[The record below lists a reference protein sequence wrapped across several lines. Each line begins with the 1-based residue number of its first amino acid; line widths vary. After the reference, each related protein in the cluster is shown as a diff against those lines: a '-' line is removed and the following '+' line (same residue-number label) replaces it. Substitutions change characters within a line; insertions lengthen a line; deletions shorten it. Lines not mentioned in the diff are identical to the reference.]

1 MSYLLGI
8 DLGGTKIEGVV
19 IKKGSVLD
27 VVARK
32 RIPTQKEKGYQHI
45 KNNIIGLVAD
55 LEEEVEYKF
64 DKIGIGTPGS
74 IDAKT
79 GLLKNSNT
87 TCVNGKPFHKEL
99 SEQMSKVVNMAND
112 ANCFA
117 IAEAQLGAAKEHCP
131 DAEVVFGVIM
141 GTGVGGGVV
150 INGKILN
157 GLHGIG
163 GEWGHIH
170 LDDSGGQCYCGSV
183 GCAETVISGPH
194 TEKWYQKI
202 SGKKKGL
209 KEIVELYRAGT
220 DVHAKMTMERLF
232 DRFGRG
238 ISDILNI
245 LDPDAVVIGGGVGNI
260 DELYTLGVEK
270 AKEYIFNGYL
280 NTLFLK
286 PKLGDSAGV
295 YGAAL
300 L

>member
-19 IKKGSVLD
+19 LNEGNVVD
-27 VVARK
+27 VIARK
-32 RIPTQKEKGYQHI
+32 RIPTEKEKGYEHI
-45 KNNIIGLVAD
+45 KNNIARLIRD
-55 LEEEVEYKF
+55 LEAEVNFSFSKV
-64 DKIGIGTPGS
+64 GIGTPGS
-74 IDAKT
+74 IDVRT
-79 GLLKNSNT
+79 RLLKNSNT
-87 TCVNGKPFHKEL
+87 TVVNGKPFQKDL
-99 SEQMSKVVNMAND
+99 SELLGMEVNMAND

-117 IAEAQLGAAKEHCP
+117 IAETKLGAVADRVPQAK
-131 DAEVVFGVIM
+131 VVFGVIM
-141 GTGVGGGVV
+141 GTGVGGGIIV
-150 INGKILN
+150 NGEILN

-163 GEWGHIH
+163 GEWGHMH
-170 LDDSGGQCYCGSV
+170 LDDSGGQCFCGNV
-183 GCAETVISGPH
+183 GCCETVISGPS
-194 TEKWYQKI
+194 TEKWYEKI

-209 KEIVELYRAGT
+209 KEIVNLYRAGS
-220 DVHAKMTMERLF
+220 DVHARMTLERLF

-238 ISDILNI
+238 IADILNI

-270 AKEYIFNGYL
+270 VKQYVFNDYL
-280 NTLFLK
+280 NTVFLK

>member
-1 MSYLLGI
+1 MAYLLGI

-19 IKKGSVLD
+19 IHEGNVLD
-27 VVARK
+27 VVTRK
-32 RIPTQKEKGYQHI
+32 RIPTEKEKGYEHI
-45 KNNIIGLVAD
+45 KNNLVGLIHD
-55 LEEEVEYKF
+55 LEREVDYTF

-87 TCVNGKPFHKEL
+87 TCINGQPFQKEL
-99 SEQMSKVVNMAND
+99 AEMLNKKVNMAND

-117 IAEAQLGAAKEHCP
+117 MAEYKLGAVPEYVENP
-131 DAEVVFGVIM
+131 EVVFGVIM
-141 GTGVGGGVV
+141 GTGVGGGIV

-163 GEWGHIH
+163 GEWGHMH
-170 LDDSGGQCYCGSV
+170 LDDSGGQCYCGNI
-183 GCAETVISGPH
+183 GCSETVISGPF
-194 TEKWYQKI
+194 TEKWYEKI

-209 KEIVELYRAGT
+209 KEIVELYRSGE

-238 ISDILNI
+238 IADILNI
-245 LDPDAVVIGGGVGNI
+245 LDPDVVVIGGGVGNI

-270 AKEYIFNGYL
+270 VKEYVFNDYL
-280 NTLFLK
+280 NTVFLK

>member
-19 IKKGSVLD
+19 LKAGNVLD

-32 RIPTQKEKGYQHI
+32 RIPTEKEKGYQHI
-45 KNNIIGLVAD
+45 KDNISRLVAD
-55 LEEEVEYKF
+55 LEAEVEYTF

-74 IDAKT
+74 IDART

-87 TCVNGKPFHKEL
+87 TCINGQPFQQEL
-99 SEQMSKVVNMAND
+99 SEAMGKVVNMAND

-117 IAEAQLGAAKEHCP
+117 IAETQLGAVRESCP
-131 DAEVVFGVIM
+131 DAKVVFGVIM
-141 GTGVGGGVV
+141 GTGVGGGIIV
-150 INGKILN
+150 NGEILN

-170 LDDSGGQCYCGSV
+170 LDDSGGPCYCGNV
-183 GCAETVISGPH
+183 GCTETVISGPF
-194 TEKWYQKI
+194 TERWYEKI

-209 KEIVELYRAGT
+209 KEIVELYRSGE

-238 ISDILNI
+238 IADILNI
-245 LDPDAVVIGGGVGNI
+245 LDPEVVVIGGGVGNI
-260 DELYTLGVEK
+260 DELYTLGVEQVK
-270 AKEYIFNGYL
+270 KYVFNDYL
-280 NTLFLK
+280 NTMFLK

>member
-1 MSYLLGI
+1 MGYLLGI

-19 IKKGSVLD
+19 IKEGSVLD

-32 RIPTQKEKGYQHI
+32 RIPTEKHKGYQHI
-45 KNNIIGLVAD
+45 KNNIAGLVAD
-55 LEEEVEYKF
+55 LEKEVGYTFE
-64 DKIGIGTPGS
+64 KIGIGTPGS

-87 TCVNGKPFHKEL
+87 TCINGQPFQKEL
-99 SEQMSKVVNMAND
+99 SEELGREVNMAND

-117 IAEAQLGAAKEHCP
+117 MAETMLGAVVEHAP
-131 DAEVVFGVIM
+131 DAKVVFGVIM

-163 GEWGHIH
+163 GEWGHMH
-170 LDDSGGQCYCGSV
+170 LDDSGGRCYCGNI
-183 GCAETVISGPH
+183 GCSETVISGPF
-194 TEKWYQKI
+194 TEKWYESI
-202 SGKKKGL
+202 SGKKMGL
-209 KEIVELYRAGT
+209 KQIVEHYRAGD

-238 ISDILNI
+238 IADILCI
-245 LDPDAVVIGGGVGNI
+245 IDPDVVVIGGGVGNI

-270 AKEYIFNGYL
+270 VKEYVFNDYL
-280 NTLFLK
+280 NTKFLK

>member
-19 IKKGSVLD
+19 INEGDVLD
-27 VVARK
+27 VIARK
-32 RIPTQKEKGYQHI
+32 RIPTEKEKGYNHI
-45 KNNIIGLVAD
+45 KNNLVGLVQD
-55 LEEEVEYKF
+55 LEKDVGFEFE
-64 DKIGIGTPGS
+64 KIGIGTPGS

-87 TCVNGKPFHKEL
+87 TCINGQPFQKEL
-99 SEQMSKVVNMAND
+99 SGMLGKQVNMAND

-117 IAEAQLGAAKEHCP
+117 IAETKLGAVPEHVP
-131 DAEVVFGVIM
+131 DAGVVFGVIM
-141 GTGVGGGVV
+141 GTGVGGGIV
-150 INGKILN
+150 IDGKILN

-163 GEWGHIH
+163 GEWGHMH
-170 LDDSGGQCYCGSV
+170 LDDSGGQCYCGNV
-183 GCAETVISGPH
+183 GCSETVISGPF
-194 TEKWYQKI
+194 TEKWYEAL
-202 SGKKKGL
+202 SGNKKGL
-209 KEIVELYRAGT
+209 KDIVELYRKGE
-220 DVHAKMTMERLF
+220 DVHAKMTLERLF

-238 ISDILNI
+238 IADILNI
-245 LDPDAVVIGGGVGNI
+245 LDPDVVVIGGGVGNI

-270 AKEYIFNGYL
+270 VKKYIFNDYL
-280 NTLFLK
+280 NTVFLK